1 MDQCTFCQEYVF
13 FCSGV
18 GTTTTTTTPGAD
30 LCLANPAGWALA
42 LALVWHIDIN
52 EVSQMTAYILYMDV
66 SAPLR
71 SMYVRLANLLP
82 KNRIIPGVLTSSG
95 WQGLAEVRNR

>member
-1 MDQCTFCQEYVF
+1 MDQGTGPNFLF
-13 FCSGV
+13 FFSPGL

-71 SMYVRLANLLP
+71 TMYVRLANLLP
-82 KNRIIPGVLTSSG
+82 KK
-95 WQGLAEVRNR
+95 